1 MCLVRHMRGTASELG
16 LRVRHNWHKY
26 MTFQGKLLRLTNL
39 IEVLIEQL
47 LFGRQL
53 SELELFWKP

>member
-1 MCLVRHMRGTASELG
+1 
-16 LRVRHNWHKY
+16 

-53 SELELFWKP
+53 SELELFWKPEFAG